1 MASKKSLAKQAR
13 AVAKALVVRG
23 GWQGHEPMP
32 FSDRLVPWLKG
43 RGFEV
48 VVSDTMDSYADPAVL
63 KDLSVIIPI
72 WTMGEISG
80 DQFKALNAAVRSG
93 VGLAGWHG
101 GMCDS
106 FRGNTEYQFMT
117 GGQWVAHPGGV
128 IDYMVTDIDPV
139 DPITAD
145 LAPFWMHS
153 EQYYM
158 HTDPGNEVLASTV
171 FSGEHQGYTWIKA
184 TKMPV
189 VWKRTWAKG
198 KIFFSSLGH
207 VAVDWDVPQ
216 AFEIT
221 KRGIQWAAGLEIV
234 PEYKDAACVCCPF

>member
-1 MASKKSLAKQAR
+1 MANPKQTKRVR

-23 GWQGHEPMP
+23 GWDGHEPVLC
-32 FSDRLVPWLKG
+32 SDRLVPWLKN

-48 VVSDTMDSYADPAVL
+48 TVSDTLDAYLDPALMAGVR
-63 KDLSVIIPI
+63 VIIPI

-80 DQFKALNAAVRSG
+80 DQFNALNQAVRAG

-101 GMCDS
+101 GMCDA
-106 FRGNTEYQFMT
+106 FRNNTEYQFMT

-128 IDYMVTDIDPV
+128 IDYRVTDLDPV
-139 DPITAD
+139 DPITAT
-145 LAPFWMHS
+145 LAPFWIHS

-171 FSGEHQGYTWIKA
+171 FSGEHQGYTWIMG

-189 VWKRTWAKG
+189 VWKRTWG
-198 KIFFSSLGH
+198 RGRVFFTSLGH
-207 VAVDWDVPQ
+207 VAADWNVPQ

-234 PEYKDAACVCCPF
+234 PEYTDPTSACCAY